1 MANSAHHMTSDR
13 GRRALKAVIE
23 ACPQVLPIT
32 AYSALADRPRMLC
45 VVIMAIY
52 RTCVFRLVP

>member
-1 MANSAHHMTSDR
+1 MTSDR